1 MNLTIDIGNTRMKV
15 AVFDGDRHSFNASPG
30 FEDET
35 SEVNGV
41 NGQYYWGTRY
51 KARAKAFTLATDGMT
66 EA

>member
-1 MNLTIDIGNTRMKV
+1 MV

-51 KARAKAFTLATDGMT
+51 KARAKTFSLATDGMT